1 MRPTVPSDSTPSGTL
16 SSQEETSTGAQ
27 ATRRWA
33 ALLMLM
39 LAHAVN
45 DGFEWVIP
53 PLLPAIREHFQL
65 SYTEMGAFTTFFR
78 FFGNLLQAP
87 AAYLV
92 RLAPASTILV
102 GGLLWSSVGM
112 FLASFS
118 ASYAVLVWAS
128 AVSGIG
134 RSTYHP
140 LAVSMISRIF
150 GKELLGR
157 AIGLHLASSA
167 IGQMVAPLLVVLLV
181 GIYGWRVPLQV
192 WSCLGVVAGLSL
204 FAFLRRRKI
213 DFQAKGKAWH
223 WPFVSRPLGIYLLAM
238 SVWGITQSGMTT
250 FLPLFLVDRHGFSIA
265 KSAAVYGLISLAGA
279 LCRPLLGALM
289 DWMGRRKPVIHA
301 GFIISGVAIVGLTA
315 AQSSWLV
322 YLCVVMLG
330 IFLAGHSG
338 LADTFMV
345 ELIPPHRREE
355 TIGFAFTPR
364 MGTAAAAPILVGF
377 FSERIGMNEVF
388 WILGLI
394 SMASAGILSLAKER
408 DGSQAAP

>member
-1 MRPTVPSDSTPSGTL
+1 
-16 SSQEETSTGAQ
+16 
-27 ATRRWA
+27 
-33 ALLMLM
+33 M

-78 FFGNLLQAP
+78 VFGNLLQAP

-92 RLAPASTILV
+92 RFAPASTILV

-134 RSTYHP
+134 RATYHP

-150 GKELLGR
+150 GKESLGR
-157 AIGLHLASSA
+157 AIGLHLSSSA
-167 IGQMVAPLLVVLLV
+167 VGQMVAPLLVVLLV
-181 GIYGWRVPLQV
+181 ERSGWRAPLQA
-192 WSCLGVVAGLSL
+192 WSLLGVAAGLSL
-204 FAFLRRRKI
+204 FTFLRRQKI
-213 DFQAKGKAWH
+213 DLRATGAAWH
-223 WPFVSRPLGIYLLAM
+223 WPFFSRPLGIYLLAM
-238 SVWGITQSGMTT
+238 SVWGITQTGMTT
-250 FLPLFLVDRHGFSIA
+250 FLPLFLVDRHGYSIA
-265 KSAAVYGLISLAGA
+265 KSAAVYGLVSLAGA

-289 DWMGRRKPVIHA
+289 DWMGKRKPVIHA
-301 GFIISGVAIVGLTA
+301 GFLVSGVAIAGLTTVEA
-315 AQSSWLV
+315 SWLV
-322 YLCVVMLG
+322 YLCVIVLG

-345 ELIPPHRREE
+345 ELIPAHRREE
-355 TIGFAFTPR
+355 TIGFAFTLR
-364 MGTAAAAPILVGF
+364 MGTAAAAPIIVGF
-377 FSERIGMNEVF
+377 LSERIGLTEVF
-388 WILGLI
+388 WILGII
-394 SMASAGILSLAKER
+394 SVASAGILALAKER
-408 DGSQAAP
+408 DGAGG